1 MGVLNVTPDSF
12 SDGGEYVSM
21 DAAIAHAHAMVDEGA
36 AVIDIGGES
45 TRPGAV
51 PVPTG
56 TELQRVVP
64 VVERLAEELAGSDVR
79 ISVDT
84 RHAAVADAALDA
96 GATILN
102 DVSASLWEVAADH
115 GAGWIAMHMKG
126 DPSTMQDDPDYGDVV
141 AEVVEFLTD
150 RASAGSA
157 AGVDE
162 VWIDPG
168 LGFGKTATHNLALL
182 ADIDRIVATG
192 WPVVVGTSRKS
203 TMGLLSARSDA
214 RAGIAGSDESRPT
227 PTDDR
232 REASLAT
239 ATWAMARGVDM
250 VRVHDVRAHARAALV
265 VGGEI

>member
-12 SDGGEYVSM
+12 SDGGKYVSV
-21 DAAIAHAHAMVDEGA
+21 DAAVAHAREMVEEGA

-45 TRPGAV
+45 TRPGAI

-56 TELQRVVP
+56 TELDRVVP

-102 DVSASLWEVAADH
+102 DVSATLWELAADH
-115 GAGWIAMHMKG
+115 GAAWIAMHMG
-126 DPSTMQDDPDYGDVV
+126 GEPSTMQDDPRYDDVV
-141 AEVVEFLTD
+141 GEIVGFLAD
-150 RASAGSA
+150 RATAASG
-157 AGVDE
+157 AGVHE

-182 ADIDRIVATG
+182 GHIDQIVATG

-214 RAGIAGSDESRPT
+214 RAGVAGSDASRPT

-232 REASLAT
+232 LEASLAT

-250 VRVHDVRAHARAALV
+250 VRAHDVRAHARAALV